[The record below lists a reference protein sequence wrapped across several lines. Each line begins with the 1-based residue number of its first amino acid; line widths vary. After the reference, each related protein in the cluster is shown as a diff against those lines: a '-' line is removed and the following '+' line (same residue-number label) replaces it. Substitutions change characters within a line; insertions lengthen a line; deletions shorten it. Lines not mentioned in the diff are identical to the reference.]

1 VSDTSKP
8 SETDRAWDALPPEE
22 RLRLARAEGAR
33 VYILALKLFLGEF
46 GPDRAMELA
55 DKLDE
60 LSVAGADVYAFHDL
74 LGLPRKE
81 EGAEEGGMSDW
92 QTFIGTAWSIIA
104 KPGSDW
110 EWAEVSEERSVLR
123 VHNCPYWTHMPDELR
138 QLKIC
143 ERGCAGFADTAAQRI
158 NPQLRCFG
166 YPTSKPKGGPYCDIV
181 VERIEPQ
188 ES

>member
-1 VSDTSKP
+1 MTQESKETSGP
-8 SETDRAWDALPPEE
+8 GVALTAAE

-33 VYILALKLFLGEF
+33 VYVLALELFLREF
-46 GPDRAMELA
+46 GPERAMELA

-60 LSVAGADVYAFHDL
+60 LSVAGADVYAFHEL
-74 LGLPRKE
+74 AGLPRKE
-81 EGAEEGGMSDW
+81 EGAKDGTMSDW

-104 KPGSDW
+104 EAGSDW
-110 EWAEVSEERSVLR
+110 EWAEASEERSVLR
-123 VHNCPYWTHMPDELR
+123 VHNCPYWARMPEELR
-138 QLKIC
+138 GLQIC

-181 VERIEPQ
+181 VERSEDQ
-188 ES
+188 ELSR